1 MSDISWFEAVGDYIA
16 AHTGAAQHL
25 LHVSL
30 SQLEARLDP
39 NKFVRI
45 HRTHLVN
52 LDHVVA
58 FRRQPD
64 GRMIAELADGTIL
77 QVSRAKAQELRGQA
91 R

>member
-1 MSDISWFEAVGDYIA
+1 
-16 AHTGAAQHL
+16 

-39 NKFVRI
+39 QRFVRI
-45 HRTHLVN
+45 HRTHIVN
-52 LDHVVA
+52 LDHVAA

-64 GRMIAELADGTIL
+64 ERLIAELDDGTRL
-77 QVSRAKAQELRGQA
+77 AVSRAKAHELRAQA